1 MRADVQR
8 AGARDDGMALPSVLL
23 AILILSGLS
32 AVFVAVSMAQ
42 SGATGST
49 RDFENAVHAAEAGA
63 EQVITRINV
72 SPKNAY
78 TTGHQ
83 WTSPAD
89 EKAWALDIARAAS
102 PTDEHRISTSNG
114 WGYGIRPVDA
124 YGKPMDVL
132 YGVGEV
138 TASSGTRNRVVK
150 MQIDVGMYTVAH
162 AILTHGSA
170 KIDKSSVQVTGKSAN
185 VHTNSHL
192 QLSNPVIAGKV
203 TACRPGSTSV
213 GCVGSANNS
222 GTYRKPNDGTAYS
235 PEVSQPP
242 VPVPGIDAEE
252 WYEKR
257 FEPKYSGSWFDP
269 ANPTG
274 AFGSPPDPTTYDG
287 LWFDMCIRPGETYAT
302 VQVPAMEGGTP
313 CSGTW
318 QSAWTAKQVVRLMP
332 RVSCGGGFEYDT
344 QPGESKGGLFKGWHA
359 HSSRWHL
366 CHVPGDGIFYA
377 VGGYPI
383 NIDKDHPESAKVK
396 ILTDG
401 AITVKGTRSFE
412 PAMEDLLF
420 AAEKPITI
428 EGGPHQ
434 LRGVISTQE
443 HLNLKGTAYL
453 EGAVMAQGTA
463 QSTISDN
470 FHINYDGSMRVP
482 FGGTTRITAWNEL

>member
-1 MRADVQR
+1 
-8 AGARDDGMALPSVLL
+8 MALPSVLL

-72 SPKNAY
+72 SPKNSY

-83 WTSPAD
+83 WTAPAD
-89 EKAWALDIARAAS
+89 EKAWALGIARAAS
-102 PTDEHRISTSNG
+102 PTDENRISTSNG
-114 WGYGIRPVDA
+114 WGYGIRPVNA
-124 YGKPMDVL
+124 QGKPMDVL

-138 TASSGTRNRVVK
+138 TGSSGTRTRVVK
-150 MQIDVGMYTVAH
+150 MQIDVGMFTVTH
-162 AILTHGSA
+162 AVLSHGPVR
-170 KIDKSSVQVTGKSAN
+170 IDKSSVQVTGQTGN
-185 VHTNSHL
+185 VHTNAHVA
-192 QLSNPVIAGKV
+192 LSTPTISGRV
-203 TACRPGSTSV
+203 TACRPNSTAQ

-222 GTYRKPNDGTAYS
+222 GSFRKPGNATLHS
-235 PEVSQPP
+235 PETSQPA
-242 VPVPGIDAEE
+242 VPVPGIDALE

-257 FEPKYSGSWFDP
+257 FNPRYSGTWFDP
-269 ANPTG
+269 DNADG

-302 VQVPAMEGGTP
+302 VQVPASEGGSACT
-313 CSGTW
+313 GTW
-318 QSAWTAKQVVRLMP
+318 QTAWNAKQVVRLMP
-332 RVSCGGGFEYDT
+332 RVSCGSGFETQT

-377 VGGYPI
+377 VGGHPI
-383 NIDKDHPESAKVK
+383 EIDKDHPESAKVT

-401 AITVKGTRSFE
+401 AINMTGARSFE

-420 AAEKPITI
+420 AAERPITVSS
-428 EGGPHQ
+428 GPHQ
-434 LRGVISTQE
+434 LRGVISTQQ
-443 HLNLKGTAYL
+443 HLTLKGTAYL
-453 EGAVMAQGTA
+453 EGSVMAQGTT

-470 FHINYDGSMRVP
+470 FHINYDGGMRVP